1 VTSVLQYAIR
11 RGEHL
16 RARGAAIMVHAHLSF
31 WLAYLLVSIGIA
43 ISIILPILRGL
54 IPVPPPL
61 VPVVAVRP
69 YLVVGAVSL
78 LTALLIVALND
89 GQFSSPY
96 AALLAG
102 YAWDSTLQKVASR

>member
-1 VTSVLQYAIR
+1 VLSVLQSTIR
-11 RGEHL
+11 RSH
-16 RARGAAIMVHAHLSF
+16 RPDIRGAAIMLSAPLPF

-43 ISIILPILRGL
+43 ISIILPILRAL

-61 VPVVAVRP
+61 VPVVPVRP
-69 YLVVGAVSL
+69 YLAVGAVSL